1 MMLGSISVYI
11 HVHAWNIKFIFGLFT
26 IEGWIYSAGTKYLAG
41 AYNILFVFL
50 LSFTLWI
57 HNEMFS
63 SVSNKLFKM
72 VHLAFATTGSL
83 FSSKTHSAKDFYI
96 IKVQI
101 WIVQFVYDCITIF
114 WTFSTTLILF
124 SFFIFFMFSLV
135 SNLKFK
141 IFKSNFKQ
149 KYIMVR
155 SVQLHHNF
163 LTLTF
168 SVRPWHYL
176 FCLYNMI

>member
-1 MMLGSISVYI
+1 MHEIS
-11 HVHAWNIKFIFGLFT
+11 
-26 IEGWIYSAGTKYLAG
+26 SSYLDCLQYRDG
-41 AYNILFVFL
+41 FL
-50 LSFTLWI
+50 LLVPNIWLVHIIYCLSFFCPLHFEF

-63 SVSNKLFKM
+63 SVSNKLFKII
-72 VHLAFATTGSL
+72 HLAFATTGSL

-114 WTFSTTLILF
+114 WTFSKTLILF

>member
-11 HVHAWNIKFIFGLFT
+11 YVHAWNIKFIFGLFKDGF
-26 IEGWIYSAGTKYLAG
+26 ILLVPNIWLVHIIYC
-41 AYNILFVFL
+41 
-50 LSFTLWI
+50 LSFLCPLHFEL

-114 WTFSTTLILF
+114 WTFSKTLILF

-176 FCLYNMI
+176 FCL

>member
-11 HVHAWNIKFIFGLFT
+11 YVHAWNIKFIFGLFKDGF
-26 IEGWIYSAGTKYLAG
+26 ILLVPNIWLVHIIYC
-41 AYNILFVFL
+41 
-50 LSFTLWI
+50 LSFLCPLHFEL
-57 HNEMFS
+57 HNGMFS

-114 WTFSTTLILF
+114 RTFSKTLILF

-168 SVRPWHYL
+168 SVRSWHYL
-176 FCLYNMI
+176 FCL

>member
-1 MMLGSISVYI
+1 MMLGSILVYI
-11 HVHAWNIKFIFGLFT
+11 YVHAWNIKFIFGLFKDGF
-26 IEGWIYSAGTKYLAG
+26 ILLVPNIWLVHIIYC
-41 AYNILFVFL
+41 
-50 LSFTLWI
+50 LSFLCPLHFEL
-57 HNEMFS
+57 HNGMFS
-63 SVSNKLFKM
+63 SVSNKLFKII
-72 VHLAFATTGSL
+72 HLAFATTGSL

-96 IKVQI
+96 IKDQI

-114 WTFSTTLILF
+114 RTFSKTLILF

-168 SVRPWHYL
+168 SVRSWHYL
-176 FCLYNMI
+176 FCL

>member
-11 HVHAWNIKFIFGLFT
+11 YVHAWNIKFIFGLFKDGF
-26 IEGWIYSAGTKYLAG
+26 ILLVPNIWLVHIIYC
-41 AYNILFVFL
+41 
-50 LSFTLWI
+50 LSFFCPLHFEF

-83 FSSKTHSAKDFYI
+83 FSWKTHSAKDFYI

-114 WTFSTTLILF
+114 WTFSKTLILF

-176 FCLYNMI
+176 FCL

>member
-11 HVHAWNIKFIFGLFT
+11 YVHAWNIKFIFGLFKDGF
-26 IEGWIYSAGTKYLAG
+26 ILLVPNIWLVHIIYC
-41 AYNILFVFL
+41 
-50 LSFTLWI
+50 LSFLCPLHFEL
-57 HNEMFS
+57 HNGMFS
-63 SVSNKLFKM
+63 SVSNKLFKII
-72 VHLAFATTGSL
+72 HLAFATTGSL

-114 WTFSTTLILF
+114 WTFSKTLILF

-149 KYIMVR
+149 KYILVR

-176 FCLYNMI
+176 FCL